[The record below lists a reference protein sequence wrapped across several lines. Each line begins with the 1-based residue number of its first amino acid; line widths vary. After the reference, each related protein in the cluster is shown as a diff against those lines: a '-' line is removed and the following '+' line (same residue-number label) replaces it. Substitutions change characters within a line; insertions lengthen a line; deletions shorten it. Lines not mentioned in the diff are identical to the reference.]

1 MRGCLSLPFRLVMLA
16 LLIVGGY
23 LAWTNRTELLR
34 RIHSWTAGAGADSLA
49 LGDPSQ
55 APAALRKLERLGRRD
70 SVVLSAAELAAIL
83 AGESESLLPGALD
96 SIRVA
101 FARNYVEIRARV
113 DTRKVP
119 LSFGPLSGILRE
131 HEPVKAGGDLVFRRA
146 GLGEWLVE
154 RASVR
159 GIPLPREMLGRL
171 LRPLWGAE
179 QNTVP
184 VPLPAAVGG
193 LRVSAKGLVM
203 YGRP

>member
-1 MRGCLSLPFRLVMLA
+1 MPFRL
-16 LLIVGGY
+16 LLLLFLVVGGY
-23 LAWTNRTELLR
+23 FAWTHRAELMR
-34 RIHSWTAGAGADSLA
+34 QIHSWTGGAGADSLA
-49 LGDPSQ
+49 LGDPAQ
-55 APAALRKLERLGRRD
+55 APAARRKLESLGARGRD
-70 SVVLSAAELAAIL
+70 SVQLSAAELAALL
-83 AGESESLLPGALD
+83 AAASNQLLPGALD

-101 FARNYVEIRARV
+101 FAPNDVEVRARV

-146 GLGEWLVE
+146 GLAEWLVE

-159 GIPLPREMLGRL
+159 GIPLPKEMLGRL

-184 VPLPAAVGG
+184 VPLPGAVAG
-193 LRVSAKGLVM
+193 LRVTGAGLVV